1 MAAGAARIVALD
13 ALRGAGILGILA
25 VHIQLFAMP
34 VAARANPTVFGDLG
48 GPAGAVWLVTYA
60 LADGKF
66 IAIFAMLFGAGI
78 VMQAARRD
86 AAGLSVRAPHYRRTA
101 ALLLIGLLHAY
112 LLWYGDMLV
121 TFALCGAL
129 VFQHRDMAPR
139 RLILAGIM
147 FLSVAPLLST
157 ALAWTAPDLVAEAAR
172 FMTPS
177 SEAVAREVAAYR
189 GGWLL
194 QQSHRAATA
203 WEFETTYLALRGVWQ
218 TSGFMLLGMGFL
230 KTGVLTGERPARWYA
245 ALVAGGFGA
254 GVPLMLLAAHRGF
267 AHGWDLGDHMLV
279 AVHLE
284 YWGNALVGLGWVGTI
299 VLFARCGLVPH
310 AVLAVGRTAL
320 SNYLLQTLLCTTV
333 FYGHGLGFF
342 GSVGRV
348 GQLGVVV
355 VIWAIQLIV
364 SSWWLR
370 RFAMG
375 PLEWWLRRATLGR
388 PVPFR
393 LTEAERA
400 A

>member
-129 VFQHRDMAPR
+129 VFQHRDMASR

-147 FLSVAPLLST
+147 SLSVAPLLST
-157 ALAWTAPDLVAEAAR
+157 ALAWT
-172 FMTPS
+172 
-177 SEAVAREVAAYR
+177 
-189 GGWLL
+189 
-194 QQSHRAATA
+194 
-203 WEFETTYLALRGVWQ
+203 
-218 TSGFMLLGMGFL
+218 
-230 KTGVLTGERPARWYA
+230 
-245 ALVAGGFGA
+245 
-254 GVPLMLLAAHRGF
+254 
-267 AHGWDLGDHMLV
+267 
-279 AVHLE
+279 
-284 YWGNALVGLGWVGTI
+284 
-299 VLFARCGLVPH
+299 
-310 AVLAVGRTAL
+310 
-320 SNYLLQTLLCTTV
+320 
-333 FYGHGLGFF
+333 
-342 GSVGRV
+342 
-348 GQLGVVV
+348 
-355 VIWAIQLIV
+355 V
-364 SSWWLR
+364 S
-370 RFAMG
+370 
-375 PLEWWLRRATLGR
+375 
-388 PVPFR
+388 
-393 LTEAERA
+393 
-400 A
+400 